1 MFHVY
6 LYSINRIHII
16 YSIYSIY
23 FFVNGH
29 THLHKNRRTLSLLH
43 NETTDPSVNVRE
55 PANKPCS
62 NSYSY
67 ILIHIIIFWFMFL
80 YSESCSYILIHVLIF
95 RFIFSYSDSCSYT
108 LIHIIIFWFMF
119 LYSESCSYILIHF
132 TKFWILSSKSGSLSH
147 ILIFWLIFNPSV
159 NVREPAN
166 KTTLTYTF
174 VLGGKPNNSFPHIT
188 HYHIFKCT
196 VLWIF
201 QSVTTPFLWTF

>member
-80 YSESCSYILIHVLIF
+80 YSESCSYIQ
-95 RFIFSYSDSCSYT
+95 
-108 LIHIIIFWFMF
+108 IHIFIFWFMF
-119 LYSESCSYILIHF
+119 LYSDSYYHILIHVLL
-132 TKFWILSSKSGSLSH
+132 FWIMFLYSDSFYKILNLIIKIWITFSYPYILTH
-147 ILIFWLIFNPSV
+147 I
-159 NVREPAN
+159 
-166 KTTLTYTF
+166 
-174 VLGGKPNNSFPHIT
+174 
-188 HYHIFKCT
+188 
-196 VLWIF
+196 
-201 QSVTTPFLWTF
+201 QSIRQCPGTSQQNDSDLYLRAWGQA

>member
-67 ILIHIIIFWFMFL
+67 I
-80 YSESCSYILIHVLIF
+80 
-95 RFIFSYSDSCSYT
+95 

-201 QSVTTPFLWTF
+201 QSVTPHFFWIF